1 MLKWLQRV
9 KRKMGIASST
19 ATATASNGM
28 RATAKVVIIKFVF
41 LLPLPHL
48 IFCLCDPMEWTKWT
62 KNRQRWNE
70 YYYGTNEMARK
81 TEKLSSGLI
90 FPSRSFKSMSYIC
103 NAYIYRYIVYFVIRF
118 ELLQSLS
125 VWYGT
130 CTQDENISFAF
141 DMVNAACPTITPVSM
156 LHCSYHKNEKW
167 ISMFFFFTV
176 KWQRKTNKI
185 CVTIIMSS
193 TTGLEKK

>member
-1 MLKWLQRV
+1 MQRV

-125 VWYGT
+125 VYLTMSMVRYVHARWKYFFCFWHGQCSVSNYHT
-130 CTQDENISFAF
+130 CFHVALF
-141 DMVNAACPTITPVSM
+141 VS
-156 LHCSYHKNEKW
+156 
-167 ISMFFFFTV
+167 
-176 KWQRKTNKI
+176 
-185 CVTIIMSS
+185 
-193 TTGLEKK
+193 